1 MRVNLKQIGLAK
13 TSATIQL
20 RPSTQVT
27 TKNLQQIPFMAEI
40 SESFIFSY
48 FFSSEGRNKK
58 KLLKA
63 NFFFFWNESR
73 WKTFLD
79 QFFFLPKAGLVF
91 NVNQFFLSSV
101 KLEKNGTVNP
111 PQKNGDA

>member
-58 KLLKA
+58 KIVESD
-63 NFFFFWNESR
+63 FFSFETNPGE
-73 WKTFLD
+73 KTFSD
-79 QFFFLPKAGLVF
+79 QFFFLLKAGLVF
-91 NVNQFFLSSV
+91 QCQPVFPFFGQARKKWNS
-101 KLEKNGTVNP
+101 
-111 PQKNGDA
+111 